1 MSKSIVKGKLQEAK
15 ASKECLNWIYL
26 RCEKPRTPA
35 PGSQNTAKK
44 EAHLQ
49 EQQTR
54 NGTKAAFNLWSYK
67 NKTPCAMI
75 QTSAW
80 QRLCVCSPEVTGS
93 CLVTSVACTMEPR
106 KVRKLKVLTGFRP
119 VSDPLPRCFRTL
131 FFFILLAFS
140 FLSSFLFFSFLVFS
154 FLFVSFL
161 FFSFLF
167 VSFLF
172 FSFLFFSF
180 RFVSFRFFSFRFVS
194 FLFFSFL
201 FFSFLFFS
209 FRFFLFFF
217 LFFIC
222 FFSCCFFFSS
232 WAVWPNSW
240 YLKHWFIQKPES
252 RKRRASFAQGR
263 PKEGL

>member
-1 MSKSIVKGKLQEAK
+1 MEPRKVRKLKVLTGFRPVSDLFQTCFTPFAQLPQNHGTPPAKKWTKRETQRKERNSTKTRLLSMSKSIVKGKLQEAK
-15 ASKECLNWIYL
+15 ASKECLNWMYL

-106 KVRKLKVLTGFRP
+106 KIRKLKVFDRFQTCFRP
-119 VSDPLPRCFRTL
+119 FAQMCQNP
-131 FFFILLAFS
+131 
-140 FLSSFLFFSFLVFS
+140 FLFYLT
-154 FLFVSFL
+154 
-161 FFSFLF
+161 
-167 VSFLF
+167 
-172 FSFLFFSF
+172 
-180 RFVSFRFFSFRFVS
+180 
-194 FLFFSFL
+194 
-201 FFSFLFFS
+201 
-209 FRFFLFFF
+209 
-217 LFFIC
+217 
-222 FFSCCFFFSS
+222 CFFF
-232 WAVWPNSW
+232 
-240 YLKHWFIQKPES
+240 F
-252 RKRRASFAQGR
+252 
-263 PKEGL
+263 

>member
-1 MSKSIVKGKLQEAK
+1 MPQ
-15 ASKECLNWIYL
+15 LNLFKMW
-26 RCEKPRTPA
+26 ETKDPA

-106 KVRKLKVLTGFRP
+106 KIRKLKVLTGFRP

-140 FLSSFLFFSFLVFS
+140 FLSSFLFLIYFGFLFWS
-154 FLFVSFL
+154 FLFFSFL

-180 RFVSFRFFSFRFVS
+180 LFFSFLSFFFS

-209 FRFFLFFF
+209 FLFFSFLFFSFLFFSFLFFSFLLVFFPFLYLSFFLLFFLFF
-217 LFFIC
+217 L
-222 FFSCCFFFSS
+222 
-232 WAVWPNSW
+232 
-240 YLKHWFIQKPES
+240 S
-252 RKRRASFAQGR
+252 RMA
-263 PKEGL
+263 